1 MIGKTAISI
10 LQQAVMH
17 GSYGYASGLFR
28 PSTSGKRG
36 PGKWRR
42 GGGRDAAA
50 VRQLEQ
56 AGLVT
61 VSRQTVREFA
71 FEGTEG
77 VCRPTAKAVPFLGT
91 LSRKGDSK

>member
-10 LQQAVMH
+10 LQQTVAH

-28 PSTSGKRG
+28 PPTAGKHG

-50 VRQLEQ
+50 VQQLER

-61 VSRQTVREFA
+61 VSRQTVHEYA
-71 FEGTEG
+71 FVGTEG
-77 VCRPTAKAVPFLGT
+77 VCRPTEKAVPFLAT
-91 LSRKGDSK
+91 RAASS